1 MEIKMRM
8 VRPKK
13 GVSVGFELS
22 TESPVIKDAPCQS
35 VDPETFFPDPTNL
48 PLIREAKSLCKQCKP
63 KTKNDCL
70 TFALTNKIG
79 YGIWGGLTSDE
90 RKNVRRRENRS
101 ESKNS
106 L

>member
-1 MEIKMRM
+1 MRM
-8 VRPKK
+8 IRTKK
-13 GVSVGFELS
+13 GVSVGFELA

-35 VDPETFFPDPTNL
+35 VDPETFFPDPTDVL
-48 PLIREAKSLCKQCKP
+48 KTREAKSLCKQCKP
-63 KTKNDCL
+63 ETKNDCL

-79 YGIWGGLTSDE
+79 YGIWGGLTTDE
-90 RKNVRRRENRS
+90 RRNLKRREQRI

>member
-1 MEIKMRM
+1 MTKSRITKIN
-8 VRPKK
+8 
-13 GVSVGFELS
+13 VGFEL
-22 TESPVIKDAPCQS
+22 TTKRPEIVDAPCQS
-35 VDPETFFPDPTNL
+35 VDPETFFPDPTNI
-48 PLIREAKSLCKQCKP
+48 PLISEAKSLCKQCNP
-63 KTKNDCL
+63 NTKNDCL

-90 RKNVRRRENRS
+90 RKNVRRREQRS